1 MDLNLYKVDSDD
13 MKELKKDLR
22 FKDKKIEMCIIGT
35 KIQEDVINFIK
46 NEYVRGNDIELSSIQ
61 VKLIDVSFK

>member
-1 MDLNLYKVDSDD
+1 MEETFIT
-13 MKELKKDLR
+13 MET
-22 FKDKKIEMCIIGT
+22 DKKEF
-35 KIQEDVINFIK
+35 INFIK